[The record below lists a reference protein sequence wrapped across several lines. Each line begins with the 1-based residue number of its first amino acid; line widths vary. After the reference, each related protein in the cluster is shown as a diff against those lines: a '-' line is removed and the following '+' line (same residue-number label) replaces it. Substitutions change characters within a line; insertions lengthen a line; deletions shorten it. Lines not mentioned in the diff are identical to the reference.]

1 MAPNDHLNGLLWLTR
16 ANFGQFQSFLAVQKS
31 ENEICQIFKTK
42 KIILVLMTVGFW
54 VANIYVNK

>member
-1 MAPNDHLNGLLWLTR
+1 MDFYGHFWSTR

-31 ENEICQIFKTK
+31 ENEIFQIFKTK
-42 KIILVLMTVGFW
+42 KIILGLVTVGFW